1 MEKFIPYEKLSK
13 KQKRQLDTQKRRT
26 WGTQNPVTRTPQNS
40 RAYNRKRA
48 QSWKKDLPPLRPL
61 FSFLPQKGAGKRLLL
76 QSVKEPQFSL
86 SKNWGFGIS
95 GTKKQVIFARNRS
108 CSNSN
113 LPVFSDSW
121 QHISA

>member
-48 QSWKKDLPPLRPL
+48 QSWKKDLPPLRPFL
-61 FSFLPQKGAGKRLLL
+61 FFRKKEQACACSLAFLKPFLPTPSPADRGWPR
-76 QSVKEPQFSL
+76 
-86 SKNWGFGIS
+86 
-95 GTKKQVIFARNRS
+95 
-108 CSNSN
+108 
-113 LPVFSDSW
+113 
-121 QHISA
+121 

>member
-48 QSWKKDLPPLRPL
+48 QRWKKDLPPLRPL

-76 QSVKEPQFSL
+76 SFFQTVLAHSVTSRP
-86 SKNWGFGIS
+86 
-95 GTKKQVIFARNRS
+95 GTAQM
-108 CSNSN
+108 
-113 LPVFSDSW
+113 SW
-121 QHISA
+121 

>member
-13 KQKRQLDTQKRRT
+13 KQKRQLDAQKRRT

-76 QSVKEPQFSL
+76 SFFKPF
-86 SKNWGFGIS
+86 
-95 GTKKQVIFARNRS
+95 
-108 CSNSN
+108 
-113 LPVFSDSW
+113 LPTPSPADRGW
-121 QHISA
+121 PR